1 MQPTIDS
8 FQLLKNLILKLKS
21 AQDLESA
28 LGIVVQTICQQCKWS
43 YGEAW
48 QLDLQ
53 TNRLIN
59 QTTFHET
66 DSVAQTGG
74 LVASFND
81 FSQFSKTVVF
91 ALQEGIPGRVWTS
104 GQWEWHSDVSV
115 VTDEV
120 FVRVKEVADCGLR
133 AAFGIPLIAE
143 ERTLAVL
150 LFFSDEARPQD
161 PQLVEIIDAISVP
174 VGQLVQQRQV
184 EKQLRD
190 SETRFRAFMDN
201 SSAMVF
207 MKDPQGCFTYVNQPL
222 EQGFNLQSGELIGK
236 DDFYFASE
244 EVAKEVRKNDAT
256 VLLTNQPQSLVEVV
270 PTPDGV
276 SRYWQVNKFPF
287 TDGVGQKYVGGVAFD
302 ITQQKQLEQ
311 RLTLEKLE
319 QQRIN
324 GSLKSATEAAESANR
339 AKSSFLAMMSH
350 EIRTP
355 MNAMLGMTEVLDGT
369 SLDPQQR
376 DLVNVIQTGGSTLLA
391 VINDILDFSK
401 VESHNLELEVGRLDL
416 YECIEQVLTLF
427 ANQAEEKGLSL
438 TSIVE
443 PIEPGVP
450 TCFTGDATRLR
461 QVLSN
466 LVSNSI
472 KFTREGEVSLQVK
485 VSPVTKATLSKNST
499 QPEATQPDY
508 ELQFLV
514 KDTGIG
520 IAKKKMS
527 HLFQPFSQVDTS
539 TTRRYGGTGLGLA
552 ISQQLIAL
560 MGGEIDVVSEVGRGS
575 TFRFSIRLA
584 AYRAPWQNESA
595 QTRLCQ
601 RTRGQIS
608 LDDKHLLIVDSNET
622 SRRSLTLQA
631 RSWNLQ
637 VEVAASTEAAL
648 VKLFRPDVRFDA
660 VVISEPLP
668 DLESARLAAQIRNFP
683 HYSTVPLILLQART
697 TAPSKSL
704 CLLDN
709 LTKRLQKPAKRSQF
723 YNALIQLLSP
733 DAAAARSENTGE
745 CHPDDNA
752 RNTTR
757 SALALDAT
765 LGAQKPLRI
774 LLAEDILLNQKVA
787 LQMLETYGY
796 QADVAQT
803 GKEVV
808 MALQRQPYDLVLM
821 DVQMPEMDG
830 LEATQAIRSAPHIE
844 QPYIVAMTAHAM
856 QGDRLDCLSAGMNDY
871 IRKPVRRRD
880 LAAVLQQCPLERR
893 PKTVTETAA
902 DKITLPTET
911 LAPRPTDNLPTL
923 DARILDGISTDSS
936 FLKEVCDG
944 FLDDAPERIG
954 AIQTALKQDDA
965 LALEQTA
972 HALKSLSSCIG
983 AVSLFQLC
991 QSVETI
997 GRNSCTGPALPLMAQ
1012 ILSEYAT
1019 VQLAVQA
1026 YKETL

>member
-1 MQPTIDS
+1 M
-8 FQLLKNLILKLKS
+8 
-21 AQDLESA
+21 
-28 LGIVVQTICQQCKWS
+28 
-43 YGEAW
+43 
-48 QLDLQ
+48 
-53 TNRLIN
+53 
-59 QTTFHET
+59 
-66 DSVAQTGG
+66 
-74 LVASFND
+74 
-81 FSQFSKTVVF
+81 
-91 ALQEGIPGRVWTS
+91 
-104 GQWEWHSDVSV
+104 
-115 VTDEV
+115 
-120 FVRVKEVADCGLR
+120 RVKEVADCGLR
-133 AAFGIPLIAE
+133 TAFGIPLIAE
-143 ERTLAVL
+143 DRTLAVL

-222 EQGFNLQSGELIGK
+222 EQGFNLQAGELIGK

-287 TDGVGQKYVGGVAFD
+287 TDGAGQKYVGGVAFD

-324 GSLKSATEAAESANR
+324 GSLKSATEAAESANQ

-355 MNAMLGMTEVLDGT
+355 MNAMLGMTELLDGT
-369 SLDPQQR
+369 GLDPQQQ
-376 DLVNVIQTGGSTLLA
+376 DFVNVIQTGGSTLLA

-427 ANQAEEKGLSL
+427 SNQAEEKGLSL

-443 PIEPGVP
+443 PVEPNIP
-450 TCFTGDATRLR
+450 TCFVGDATRLR

-485 VSPVTKATLSKNST
+485 VSPVARVTLGEDVA
-499 QPEATQPDY
+499 QPKTTQPDY

-520 IAKKKMS
+520 IADQKLS
-527 HLFQPFSQVDTS
+527 HLFQPFSQVDAS
-539 TTRRYGGTGLGLA
+539 MTRRYGGTGLGLA
-552 ISQQLIAL
+552 ISQQLIKL
-560 MGGEIDVVSEVGRGS
+560 MGGEIDVVSEVGQGS
-575 TFRFSIRLA
+575 TFRFSISLS
-584 AYRAPWQNESA
+584 AYRDPWQDDSVQN
-595 QTRLCQ
+595 RLRQ
-601 RTRGQIS
+601 RTRNQIS
-608 LDDKHLLIVDSNET
+608 LDDKYLLIIDSNET
-622 SRRSLTLQA
+622 SRKSLTLQA

-637 VEVAASTEAAL
+637 VEVAASVEAAL
-648 VKLFRPDVRFDA
+648 VKLFRPNVQFDA
-660 VVISEPLP
+660 IVISEPVP
-668 DLESARLAAQIRNFP
+668 DLESDRLAAQIRNFP
-683 HYSTVPLILLQART
+683 HYSTVPLILLQTRT
-697 TAPSKSL
+697 NNPSKSL
-704 CLLDN
+704 CLLGN
-709 LTKRLQKPAKRSQF
+709 RAKRLQKPAKRSQF

-733 DAAAARSENTGE
+733 ESAVARSENTGE
-745 CHPDDNA
+745 RHPDDNS
-752 RNTTR
+752 RNATS

-803 GKEVV
+803 GKEAVV
-808 MALQRQPYDLVLM
+808 ALQRQPYDLVLM

-830 LEATQAIRSAPHIE
+830 LEATQAIRSDPHIE

-856 QGDRLDCLSAGMNDY
+856 QGDRLDCLSAGMDNY

-880 LAAVLQQCPLERR
+880 LAAVLQQCPSERK
-893 PKTVTETAA
+893 PKTATETAS
-902 DKITLPTET
+902 DKTTLPAET
-911 LAPRPTDNLPTL
+911 LAHRPTDNLPTL
-923 DARILDGISTDSS
+923 DAKILEGISTDSS

-991 QSVETI
+991 KSVETI